1 MITGAMKQFPF
12 SLSRLRE
19 EQITPARA
27 ATHFGMIRKEKNSI
41 LVRGVED
48 EQPLFLCI
56 SSGKIPGILPGFYC
70 PLASLCYIQEKVTR
84 VSYEK
89 IKNACALPRS
99 DPAFLQPPFIV

>member
-1 MITGAMKQFPF
+1 MITGAMKQFPL

-19 EQITPARA
+19 EQIIPARA
-27 ATHFGMIRKEKNSI
+27 ATHFGMIHKDKYSVLLR
-41 LVRGVED
+41 RVED
-48 EQPLFLCI
+48 EQPLSLCV